1 MKDRTVEFN
10 TKYIGGSKR
19 MIISPNKKHWYQ
31 PALVPILFPVTVIPG
46 RFNTQ
51 RFSELVETFEPEMV
65 WVPLWL
71 YDNGNSH
78 YVIRDGWMF
87 KTEFDALSFIALI
100 NPDSFYIVENL
111 KVT

>member
-10 TKYIGGSKR
+10 IKYIGGSKR
-19 MIISPNKKHWYQ
+19 MVISPNKKHWYQ
-31 PALVPILFPVTVIPG
+31 PALVPFLFPVTVIPG

-51 RFSELVETFEPEMV
+51 KFSELIETFEPEMV
-65 WVPLWL
+65 CVPL
-71 YDNGNSH
+71 YAYHSNSH
-78 YVIRDGWMF
+78 HYIMCDGWMF